1 MKANGP
7 PPRRQMAVLEYLRE
21 CIASDG
27 SAPGLD
33 AMAFY
38 FGIDVSS
45 VAQAVKRLRAKGLVD
60 RRPCPTCGTSVLV
73 VTDK

>member
-45 VAQAVKRLRAKGLVD
+45 VAQAVKRLRAKGLWIAAHA
-60 RRPCPTCGTSVLV
+60 PHAGPAC
-73 VTDK
+73 